1 MGLGILLSFVGLKM
15 LAHHYL
21 ALIGFGTLSSLAVII
36 GILVISIG
44 LSLAFPEK
52 NQKTYKEEFHSWVIF
67 RYWRGGMCM

>member
-1 MGLGILLSFVGLKM
+1 MGLFRFLPTGLGVLLSFVGLKM

-21 ALIGFGTLSSLAVII
+21 EAWGFGTLASLAVII

-52 NQKTYKEEFHSWVIF
+52 KSENL
-67 RYWRGGMCM
+67 